1 MSTTDRSEP
10 QAACAAVTAARTMK
24 LVIAVEERTWTGQV
38 YSTQRNKGPRR
49 RFSSRD
55 ELVAVLRSLTGWESD
70 GRS

>member
-1 MSTTDRSEP
+1 
-10 QAACAAVTAARTMK
+10 MK